1 VTASPTLAHQ
11 RYALYLTRDR
21 RRTRDSEMIRRVFFV
36 SDRTG
41 ITAET
46 LGRSLLTQ
54 FPDTEFRLTNV
65 PFVTNQ
71 VAAEKAAATIR
82 GAREQDGVAPL
93 VFSTLTDPATQF
105 VIASCNEYVFD
116 LFGTFIEPLE
126 DALGTE
132 SSHTAGRMHGIGN
145 IGEYERRLSAL
156 NFTLGHDDGLS
167 PRDIGGSDVVLL
179 GVSRSGKTPTC
190 LYLAMH
196 YSLPAANYPLTDD
209 DFDQSGLPKILEV
222 CRDKLYGLTIVPEQ
236 LSRIRQERRPQGVY
250 SKLAQCRSEVAQA
263 EALFHHENIPFLD
276 STTISIEE
284 IAATIVRDMSL
295 RQ

>member
-1 VTASPTLAHQ
+1 MT
-11 RYALYLTRDR
+11 
-21 RRTRDSEMIRRVFFV
+21 RRVFFV

-54 FPDTEFRLTNV
+54 FPDIEFRMTNI

-71 VAAEKAAATIR
+71 LAAEKASATIR
-82 GAREQDGVAPL
+82 GAREEDGIAPL

-105 VIASCNEYVFD
+105 VIASCNEFVFD

-126 DALGTE
+126 DALGKE

-145 IGEYERRLSAL
+145 VGDYERRLGAL

-167 PRDIGGSDVVLL
+167 PRDIDGSDVVLL
-179 GVSRSGKTPTC
+179 GVSRCGKTPTC

-209 DFDQSGLPKILEV
+209 DFEQGGLPDILEV

-236 LSRIRQERRPQGVY
+236 LSRIRQERRPHGNY
-250 SKLAQCRSEVAQA
+250 SKLSQCRSEVAQA
-263 EALFHHENIPFLD
+263 EALFNQEGIAFLD
-276 STTISIEE
+276 TTTISIEE
-284 IAATIVRDMSL
+284 IAATIVRDMDL
-295 RQ
+295 R